1 MLRCSNL
8 QCDSHEE
15 GQYALSA
22 NVVFDED
29 RNPTENIKK
38 IPPEYFECV
47 YYGDR
52 AEELIQPLIGLG
64 NSQ

>member
-8 QCDSHEE
+8 QCESHKEE
-15 GQYALSA
+15 QYAFSA

-47 YYGDR
+47 YCGDR
-52 AEELIQPLIGLG
+52 AEEII
-64 NSQ
+64 N